1 MSEKQEQKHKVFTPH
16 RFQQSVLDSLHEQIL
31 VVAGHRGGKTTV
43 GAIWIINEIATDM
56 KNGIKADYLI
66 LGPTYRILNQSTLR
80 TLFEWWPKGLGT
92 YKKQDS
98 LIQLNNGGVVW
109 IRSADKPDAVEGLT
123 ARRCWMDEA
132 ALCNETTYDKVCQ
145 RLVQRAGEPKG
156 RLLMTTTPYGSPSS
170 WMNLRLIEL
179 RAQLNWLFYIN
190 FSMADNPYIDRAVYD
205 RAKATMNESI
215 FQRDFEGRFVKIE
228 GLIYPEFNR
237 HDHVVEPFE
246 IPAHWP
252 KWSGLDYGWTDPTA
266 ILGIAFNTEEKKFVI
281 YKQFYKNRQLAQVIG
296 KFLKDENFTYTIYDP
311 AAVAVMNEVR
321 VTTKLRLE
329 AADNEVDVGIQ
340 RITKLLKEN
349 RLQIF
354 DNCEDLIREL
364 EGYCYEKTPAN
375 GRTPKPGHDCSH
387 SPDALRYGFSKN
399 LAGVYDL
406 VRVGGVSRKNK
417 KGGWDPLDLNKRPA
431 VAKAER
437 ETNEPMEYKSFTNL
451 STEDC

>member
-1 MSEKQEQKHKVFTPH
+1 MPDEQKQKVFTPH
-16 RFQQSVLDSLHEQIL
+16 KFQQQVLDTQAEQIL

-43 GAIWIINEIATDM
+43 GAIWFINEIANDL
-56 KNGIKADYLI
+56 KAGIKADYLI

-80 TLFEWWPKGLGT
+80 TLFEWWPRSLGT

-98 LIQLNNGGVVW
+98 LIQLPNGGVVW

-145 RLVQRAGEPKG
+145 RLVQKAGEAKG

-170 WMNLRLIEL
+170 WMNVRLIEL
-179 RAQLNWLFYIN
+179 RKQLNWLFYIN
-190 FSMADNPYIDRAVYD
+190 FSMADNPFIDRAVYD

-237 HDHVVEPFE
+237 LDHTCEPFD

-252 KWSGLDYGWTDPTA
+252 KWAGLDYGWTDPTSV
-266 ILGIAFNTEEKKFVI
+266 LGICYDPEEKKFYI
-281 YKQFYKNRQLAQVIG
+281 YTQFYKNKQLAEKIG
-296 KFLKDENFTYTIYDP
+296 EFLNDKKFSYTLWDP

-321 VTTKLRLE
+321 SVCKLRME
-329 AADNEVDVGIQ
+329 QADNSVDIGIQ

-349 RLQIF
+349 RIKVF
-354 DNCEDLIREL
+354 DTCEDLVREI
-364 EGYCYEKTPAN
+364 EGYCYEKQQPN
-375 GRTPKPGHDCSH
+375 GKAPKPGHDCSH
-387 SPDALRYGFSKN
+387 SPDSLRYGFSKN

-406 VRVGGVSRKNK
+406 VRVGGVARKKTNS
-417 KGGWDPLDLNKRPA
+417 GYDPLDLHRKA
-431 VAKAER
+431 VATKKELEA
-437 ETNEPMEYKSFTNL
+437 NEPMPYKSFTNV
-451 STEDC
+451 SNEDQ

>member
-1 MSEKQEQKHKVFTPH
+1 MSEVEQRHRVFTPH
-16 RFQQSVLDSLHEQIL
+16 RFQQHVLDSLNEQLL
-31 VVAGHRGGKTTV
+31 VVAGHRSGKTSV

-56 KNGIKADYLI
+56 KNGVKADYLI

-145 RLVQRAGEPKG
+145 RLVQKAGEPRG

-179 RAQLNWLFYIN
+179 RAQLKWLFYIN

-246 IPAHWP
+246 IPAYWP
-252 KWSGLDYGWTDPTA
+252 RWSGLDYGWTDPTA
-266 ILGIAFNTEEKKFVI
+266 ILGIAFDPESKKFII

-296 KFLKDENFTYTIYDP
+296 KWLKDENFTYTIYDP

-321 VTTKLRLE
+321 TVCKLRIE
-329 AADNEVDVGIQ
+329 PADNEVDVGIQ

-364 EGYCYEKTPAN
+364 EGYCYEKQPAN
-375 GRTPKPGHDCSH
+375 GRTAKPGHDCSH

-406 VRVGGVSRKNK
+406 VRLGGTTRKRK
-417 KGGWDPLDLNKRPA
+417 TGGFDPLDLNKRSP
-431 VAKAER
+431 VTKAER
-437 ETNEPMEYKSFTNL
+437 PLNEPLPYKSFT
-451 STEDC
+451 SVSDEEF